1 MNRANN
7 VPHTDDSR
15 LENVGMKDILS
26 EPEPNRL
33 KFSGKND
40 LVSPEI
46 EEREFD
52 LNLSEDDD
60 SRYESSNSPTVI
72 KPLKIKADEKQKKP
86 KY

>member
-1 MNRANN
+1 
-7 VPHTDDSR
+7 
-15 LENVGMKDILS
+15 MKDILS